1 MNKLSTVLEK
11 LPPIR
16 EARMVSAG
24 YGIWMVYSGQLP
36 PSITQTMND
45 YGAVLVVEEQ
55 GQAVWFCHGDDL
67 FRGLARLQSFASVNP
82 MPVLVEVMPVSLLV
96 GYKLELSVSVPAELT
111 LQTTLPPENL
121 EIWVHPK
128 FHKAVTDIPGLEM
141 KKANQVSG
149 LARAD
154 WEQFSSNP
162 AQNYPPQMSWL
173 FIFKP
178 LGDPLDK
185 ASFEGWRNIM
195 AEVQSIF
202 SKLGIKH
209 LVQDGFV
216 LFPLDNL
223 RQLKSWCLEVQ
234 VMLARLKATEGG
246 KLYWPCVMAVVIN
259 KGQNIKELPRK
270 VNLDWN
276 QLTPDFTYTP
286 FRTAFLLGDEFKI
299 NTMAYSSQGGN
310 IDDWCYVSLSEIRAS
325 ESHGAIDLDLPEHML
340 TGTAVP
346 CFYCGLRNHGPA
358 ECPTKRLPDI
368 DPGIWDRI
376 GSFGLPAMNEKFA
389 SINGMMAAD
398 PLEALHKLLSGN
410 SEESTLVKAV
420 FEIGGA
426 GQLRFLSRVW
436 LAVGK
441 IMPQGLLETR
451 PREQA
456 FHWAAFDA
464 LRSGERAKA
473 VQIIAEASYNNERT
487 IYSRGLQGFAAVE
500 EQDWTNAVYYW
511 QEAHRMSDTSLR
523 RSYHLYLQGRAF
535 EVQNEF
541 QKAIPLYKQAQ
552 AESPYW
558 QDPTYRLG
566 VCMVKMGFSDQGMIV
581 FADLM
586 KNDPG
591 VFNRV
596 LFDPELERGRLHML
610 AALWIPFTEFQKV
623 VTAKSG
629 ELSELDAS
637 IKSWFTEDNPF
648 LRVTEENF
656 AELKRLSKIA
666 NYAAFKNFIQVLR
679 NLESE
684 LQRTVDRE
692 TRIMQAKIKQLFEIL
707 RSIQTEAAWFPFPSL
722 LVEFNRDFNFCA
734 SKLNWMKT
742 SPLNVAENFKKS
754 TVFVAEVEAQIKIL
768 RARLV
773 TLRIVRDSTLFI
785 LMLGRNFIWLELIGL
800 ALALLFVPIFVYVAQ
815 RTGQFWIADLMS
827 HQRWQVQKGLMIIL
841 SIIAMGGAAIKTSVL
856 FDRNKNAF
864 FAKEEARRASMQK
877 NAAAGKKSGKKS
889 PAKPQAKALPPGKTA
904 PAGKEQARPA
914 LPPGKGK
921 SK

>member
-24 YGIWMVYSGQLP
+24 YGVWMVYSGQLS
-36 PSITQTMND
+36 PSIIQTLGE
-45 YGAVLVVEEQ
+45 YGAIQVVEEQ

-82 MPVLVEVMPVSLLV
+82 MPVLVEVLPVSLLISF
-96 GYKLELSVSVPAELT
+96 KLELSVSVPAELT
-111 LQTTLPPENL
+111 LQTALPPENL
-121 EIWVHPK
+121 EIWIHPK
-128 FHKAVTDIPGLEM
+128 FRKAVTEIAGLEM

-154 WEQFSSNP
+154 WEQLLSSP
-162 AQNYPPQMSWL
+162 SLNYPPQMSWL

-195 AEVQSIF
+195 AEVQVIF
-202 SKLGIKH
+202 TKLGIKH
-209 LVQDGFV
+209 ILQDSFV

-223 RQLKSWCLEVQ
+223 SQLKNWCLEVQ
-234 VMLARLKATEGG
+234 MMLARLKGTDGG
-246 KLYWPCVMAVVIN
+246 KLYWPCVMAVVAN
-259 KGQNIKELPRK
+259 KGQNIKDLPRK

-276 QLTPDFTYTP
+276 QLTPDFTYAP

-310 IDDWCYVSLSEIRAS
+310 IDDWCYVSLSEIRAA
-325 ESHGAIDLDLPEHML
+325 EIHGAVELELPPSML
-340 TGTAVP
+340 AGNSAP
-346 CFYCGLRNHGPA
+346 CFYCGLRNHGPGD
-358 ECPTKRLPDI
+358 CPSKLLPDI
-368 DPGIWDRI
+368 DPEIWEKI
-376 GSFGLPAMNEKFA
+376 GGFGLPSMNEKFA
-389 SINGMMAAD
+389 AIDAMMAD
-398 PLEALHKLLSGN
+398 EPLEALNKLLAGN
-410 SEESTLVKAV
+410 NEESILARGV
-420 FEIGGA
+420 FEIGAA

-436 LAVGK
+436 LALGK
-441 IMPQGLLETR
+441 IMPQGMVETR

-456 FHWAAFDA
+456 FHWTAFDA

-473 VQIIAEASYNNERT
+473 LQIVAEASYNNERT

-511 QEAHRMSDTSLR
+511 QEAYRMSDTSLK
-523 RSYHLYLQGRAF
+523 RSYNLYLQGRAF
-535 EVQNEF
+535 EVQGEF

-558 QDPTYRLG
+558 RDPTYRLG

-581 FADLM
+581 FSDLM
-586 KNDPG
+586 KNDPNT
-591 VFNRV
+591 FNRV
-596 LFDPELERGRLHML
+596 LFDPELERGRPHML
-610 AALWIPFTEFQKV
+610 AALWIPFTESQQV
-623 VTAKSG
+623 VEAKTL
-629 ELSELDAS
+629 ELGDLDTS
-637 IKSWFTEDNPF
+637 IKGWFTDDNPF
-648 LRVTEENF
+648 LRVADQNI
-656 AELKRLSKIA
+656 AELKRLSKIP
-666 NYAAFKNFIQVLR
+666 NYAAYKKFVQVLR
-679 NLESE
+679 NVESD
-684 LQRTVDRE
+684 LQLTVDKG
-692 TRIMQAKIKQLFEIL
+692 TRITQAKIKQLFEVL
-707 RSIQTEAAWFPFPSL
+707 RSIQKEAAWFPFPAL
-722 LVEFNRDFNFCA
+722 LIEFNRDFNFCA
-734 SKLNWMKT
+734 GKLNWMQT

-754 TVFVAEVEAQIKIL
+754 AVYMADVEAQIKIL

-785 LMLGRNFIWLELIGL
+785 LMLGRNFIWMELAGL
-800 ALALLFVPIFVYVAQ
+800 ALALLFVPIFVYTAQ
-815 RTGQFWIADLMS
+815 RTGQFWVADLMS

-856 FDRNKNAF
+856 FERNKNAF
-864 FAKEEARRASMQK
+864 FAKEDARREAMQK
-877 NAAAGKKSGKKS
+877 SAAAKKGARKAS
-889 PAKPQAKALPPGKTA
+889 AKQNAKALPPGKPA
-904 PAGKEQARPA
+904 PAGKEPAKPA

-921 SK
+921 AK

>member
-24 YGIWMVYSGQLP
+24 YGIWMVYSGPLS
-36 PSITQTMND
+36 PSITQTMNE
-45 YGAVLVVEEQ
+45 YGAILVAEEP
-55 GQAVWFCHGDDL
+55 GQAIWFCHGEDI

-82 MPVLVEVMPVSLLV
+82 LPVLIEVMPVSLLV

-128 FHKAVTDIPGLEM
+128 FRKAVTDIPGLEM

-154 WEQFSSNP
+154 WEQLLSNP

-195 AEVQSIF
+195 AEVQTIF
-202 SKLGIKH
+202 TKLGIKH

-234 VMLARLKATEGG
+234 LMLARLKETDGG
-246 KLYWPCVMAVVIN
+246 KLYWPCVMAVVVN
-259 KGQNIKELPRK
+259 KGQNLKELSRK

-276 QLTPDFTYTP
+276 QLAPDFTYMQ
-286 FRTAFLLGDEFKI
+286 FRSAFLLGAEFKI

-310 IDDWCYVSLSEIRAS
+310 IDDWCYVSVSEIQAS
-325 ESHGAIDLDLPEHML
+325 ESHGSLDLDLPRNLL
-340 TGTAVP
+340 TGAGAP

-358 ECPTKRLPDI
+358 ECPSKRLPDI
-368 DPGIWDRI
+368 DPGIWEKI
-376 GSFGLPAMNEKFA
+376 GDLGLPTMNEKFA
-389 SINGMMAAD
+389 AINDMMAAE
-398 PLEALHKLLSGN
+398 PLEVAHKLLSGN
-410 SEESTLVKAV
+410 SEESLLIRGV
-420 FEIGGA
+420 FEIGAA

-436 LAVGK
+436 LALGK

-451 PREQA
+451 PRDQG
-456 FHWAAFDA
+456 FHWAAFDTLGA
-464 LRSGERAKA
+464 GDRAKA
-473 VQIIAEASYNNERT
+473 LQIVAEASYNNERT

-511 QEAHRMSDTSLR
+511 QDAYRMSDTSLR
-523 RSYHLYLQGRAF
+523 RSYHLYLQGRVH
-535 EVQNEF
+535 EVLGEY

-552 AESPYW
+552 GESPYW

-566 VCMVKMGFSDQGMIV
+566 VCMVKLGFSDQGMIV
-581 FADLM
+581 FSDLM
-586 KNDPG
+586 KNDPA

-610 AALWIPFTEFQKV
+610 ASLWLPFTESQKV
-623 VTAKSG
+623 VGVKAG
-629 ELSELDAS
+629 ELTELDAS

-656 AELKRLSKIA
+656 AELKRLSKIP
-666 NYAAFKNFIQVLR
+666 NFAAFKKFVQVYR

-684 LQRTVDRE
+684 LQRTIDRE
-692 TRIMQAKIKQLFEIL
+692 MRIMQAKIKQLFEIL

-754 TVFVAEVEAQIKIL
+754 TGYVAEVEAQIKIL
-768 RARLV
+768 KARLV

-785 LMLGRNFIWLELIGL
+785 LMLGRNFIWLELVGL
-800 ALALLFVPIFVYVAQ
+800 ALALLFVPVFIYVAQ
-815 RTGQFWIADLMS
+815 RTSQYWIAELMA

-864 FAKEEARRASMQK
+864 FAKEEARRAAMQK
-877 NAAAGKKSGKKS
+877 KVAGGKKGGKKA
-889 PAKPQAKALPPGKTA
+889 PARPPAKALPAGMSEA
-904 PAGKEQARPA
+904 AGKEQAKPA
-914 LPPGKGK
+914 LPPGKAK
-921 SK
+921 K